1 VPSFYCETMR
11 AALDKKSEVASEE
24 ALKSLFDSFKE
35 ILPLKQHEKDEIR
48 FIARQRTIRK
58 RQFILQEDDICKH
71 YTFVVAGCFRMFSV
85 DKKGGEH
92 NIQFAAENDW
102 ISDIGSFFSEKPSRL
117 FIEAIEPAKILQIE
131 KKDLLKLY
139 TESLKFNR
147 NFRVIIENKY
157 VELQNRVLQNIS
169 STAEERYIFFI
180 EQYPH
185 LSSRLPS
192 TQIASYLGVTPEF
205 LSKVRKT
212 ILTKRRA

>member
-1 VPSFYCETMR
+1 MS
-11 AALDKKSEVASEE
+11 ASQDKKTENASEE
-24 ALKSLFDSFKE
+24 ALESLFNFFKQ
-35 ILPLKQHEKDEIR
+35 ILPLKQLEKDEIKST
-48 FIARQRTIRK
+48 ARHRSIRK

-71 YTFVVAGCFRMFSV
+71 YTFVVTGCFRMFSV
-85 DKKGGEH
+85 DNKGVGH

-117 FIEAIEPAKILQIE
+117 FIEAIEPSTILQIE

-139 TESLKFNR
+139 ADSLRVNR

-169 STAEERYIFFI
+169 STVEERYTVFI

-185 LSSRLPS
+185 LSNRLPS

-205 LSKVRKT
+205 LSRVRKT
-212 ILTKRRA
+212 LATKRQT

>member
-1 VPSFYCETMR
+1 MMNAST
-11 AALDKKSEVASEE
+11 DKKTDVASEE
-24 ALKSLFDSFKE
+24 ALTSMFNFFKQ

-48 FIARQRTIRK
+48 AIARQRTIRK
-58 RQFILQEDDICKH
+58 RQFILQEDDVCKH
-71 YTFVVAGCFRMFSV
+71 YTFVVTGCFRMFSV
-85 DKKGGEH
+85 DKKGIEH

-102 ISDIGSFFSEKPSRL
+102 ISDIGSFFSEKPSKL
-117 FIEAIEPAKILQIE
+117 FIDAIEPSTILQIG

-139 TESLKFNR
+139 TDSLKFNR

-169 STAEERYIFFI
+169 STAEERYTVFI

-185 LSSRLPS
+185 LSNRLPS

-212 ILTKRRA
+212 LSTKR

>member
-1 VPSFYCETMR
+1 MTNAST
-11 AALDKKSEVASEE
+11 DKKTEVASEE
-24 ALKSLFDSFKE
+24 VLTSMFNFFKQ

-48 FIARQRTIRK
+48 TIARQRAIRK

-71 YTFVVAGCFRMFSV
+71 YTFVVTGCFRMFSV
-85 DKKGGEH
+85 DKKGVEH
-92 NIQFAAENDW
+92 NIQFAAESDW
-102 ISDIGSFFSEKPSRL
+102 ISDIGSFFSEKPSKL
-117 FIEAIEPAKILQIE
+117 FIEAIEPSTILQIE

-139 TESLKFNR
+139 TDSLKFNR

-169 STAEERYIFFI
+169 STAEERYTVFI

-185 LSSRLPS
+185 LSNRLPS
-192 TQIASYLGVTPEF
+192 TQIASSLGVTPEF

-212 ILTKRRA
+212 LSTKR